1 MADKEGNVLAKDYG
15 IGIAPP
21 ERPFPVKGHASAG
34 WGMQSRLG
42 QIFADDGRTIMLAF
56 DHGYIMGSTAG
67 LERLDLTIPPLMQY
81 ADCLMAT
88 RGALRTCIPANHHKA
103 VALRCTAD
111 TSVLKDDMSFGNVGV
126 EIEDAIRMNA
136 SCMAVQC
143 FVGTGIKLFRKFIAA
158 MIVEISGIH
167 IKYQLTVFDG
177 IRFQTSGGDH
187 AVLFHLLKHFYI
199 IVRGCFEMDVQR
211 SAFRHDVL
219 IAVAVLFTLI
229 VFLYLSHIC
238 RGFQVLISGYGTVY
252 SIISCHR
259 IFVLSLRF
267 ADSGELR
274 RGTFSK
280 CNNPL

>member
-1 MADKEGNVLAKDYG
+1 MKV
-15 IGIAPP
+15 
-21 ERPFPVKGHASAG
+21 VVVH
-34 WGMQSRLG
+34 
-42 QIFADDGRTIMLAF
+42 IFAQSFG
-56 DHGYIMGSTAG
+56 HCS
-67 LERLDLTIPPLMQY
+67 
-81 ADCLMAT
+81 
-88 RGALRTCIPANHHKA
+88 
-103 VALRCTAD
+103 VALI
-111 TSVLKDDMSFGNVGV
+111 GV
-126 EIEDAIRMNA
+126 HHSGEDILLTTYDLR
-136 SCMAVQC
+136 SS
-143 FVGTGIKLFRKFIAA
+143 FVGIGIKLFRKFIAA
-158 MIVEISGIH
+158 MIVKIGGIH

-229 VFLYLSHIC
+229 VFLYLCHIC
-238 RGFQVLISGYGTVY
+238 RVSQVLISGYGTVY
-252 SIISCHR
+252 SIVSCHWR
-259 IFVLSLRF
+259 FLSLRF

>member
-1 MADKEGNVLAKDYG
+1 MKVIVVHILAQSFGHCPVALIGVHHSGEDILLTTHNLHG
-15 IGIAPP
+15 GFIGI
-21 ERPFPVKGHASAG
+21 
-34 WGMQSRLG
+34 
-42 QIFADDGRTIMLAF
+42 
-56 DHGYIMGSTAG
+56 
-67 LERLDLTIPPLMQY
+67 
-81 ADCLMAT
+81 
-88 RGALRTCIPANHHKA
+88 
-103 VALRCTAD
+103 
-111 TSVLKDDMSFGNVGV
+111 
-126 EIEDAIRMNA
+126 
-136 SCMAVQC
+136 
-143 FVGTGIKLFRKFIAA
+143 GIKLFRKFIAA
-158 MIVEISGIH
+158 VVVEISGVH

-229 VFLYLSHIC
+229 VFLYLCHIC
-238 RGFQVLISGYGTVY
+238 RVSQVLISGYGTVY
-252 SIISCHR
+252 SIVSCHWR
-259 IFVLSLRF
+259 FLSLRF